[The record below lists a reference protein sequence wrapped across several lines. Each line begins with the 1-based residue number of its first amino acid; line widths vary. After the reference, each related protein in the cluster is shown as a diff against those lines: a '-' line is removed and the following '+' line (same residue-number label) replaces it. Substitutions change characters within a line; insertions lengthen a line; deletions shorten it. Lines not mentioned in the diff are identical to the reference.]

1 LLPFRFLSRAF
12 WVLGQQLG
20 HYVQVKTAYTLT
32 MGEGKFSFEPNKI
45 NKMASTDIDLMSDKE
60 LTDLYSMLR
69 KEDLIKILID
79 RHEQLRTL
87 GEKLNL
93 PVVSVPLPSDSEI
106 EAAYKEW
113 ARLQYE
119 EEALTDTDEWSFKNG
134 FYWLQ
139 EFYKKK

>member
-1 LLPFRFLSRAF
+1 MKAIITEEQRKQIENAL
-12 WVLGQQLG
+12 QLANDLMPENAAIDSSER
-20 HYVQVKTAYTLT
+20 QEIKTAL
-32 MGEGKFSFEPNKI
+32 
-45 NKMASTDIDLMSDKE
+45 E
-60 LTDLYSMLR
+60 LV
-69 KEDLIKILID
+69 KN
-79 RHEQLRTL
+79 
-87 GEKLNL
+87 LNL

-139 EFYKKK
+139 EFYKRK